1 MLYYAVLC
9 CAVLCCAVLCCAVLC
24 CAMLY
29 YAVLCYAMLCYA
41 MLYYAVL
48 CCAMLCY
55 TMLCYVMLCYAML
68 CYAKLY
74 YALLCYAVLC
84 CALLSLPP
92 FLSFF
97 FSSLF
102 SLLLPHISLLLPFPH
117 SHTAQLY
124 SAYHII
130 SHHITLYHI
139 ISHHMM
145 SGSMPRCMDV
155 ICRNEVVEQAK
166 AGKKTLIYNYHQII
180 WWNLHISFFTL
191 SGDKI
196 VFTGTLAVIPDS
208 GGLSRVGEATLGGKT

>member
-1 MLYYAVLC
+1 
-9 CAVLCCAVLCCAVLC
+9 
-24 CAMLY
+24 
-29 YAVLCYAMLCYA
+29 MLCS
-41 MLYYAVL
+41 
-48 CCAMLCY
+48 
-55 TMLCYVMLCYAML
+55 
-68 CYAKLY
+68 
-74 YALLCYAVLC
+74 
-84 CALLSLPP
+84 SLPP
-92 FLSFF
+92 SIPFFLFFFPFLS
-97 FSSLF
+97 SSPSYFTIITLP
-102 SLLLPHISLLLPFPH
+102 SLPYCSTLLCLSHHIT
-117 SHTAQLY
+117 SHHITSY
-124 SAYHII
+124 HITSHHITSHHII